1 MSAGEIDYPVKGW
14 LLGEPLPDLDRL
26 PRARWREVLAPL
38 SSRARDWTIRRVA
51 PENIVAAV
59 ELDLELAGEDE
70 ERREAMRRVAARGQ
84 SLPEPRV
91 ARTVARQL
99 NLKVSAEQM
108 VDLRRLAEMLSLRPT
123 QLARMLVLSGVR
135 RMLYEEGRRAPQP

>member
-70 ERREAMRRVAARGQ
+70 KRREAMRRVAARGQ

-108 VDLRRLAEMLSLRPT
+108 ADLRLAEMLSLRPT

>member
-1 MSAGEIDYPVKGW
+1 VSAGEIDYPVKGW

-70 ERREAMRRVAARGQ
+70 KRREAMRRVAARGQ

-108 VDLRRLAEMLSLRPT
+108 ADLRLAEMLSLRPT

>member
-1 MSAGEIDYPVKGW
+1 M
-14 LLGEPLPDLDRL
+14 
-26 PRARWREVLAPL
+26 
-38 SSRARDWTIRRVA
+38 
-51 PENIVAAV
+51 AAV

-99 NLKVSAEQM
+99 NLKMSSEQM
-108 VDLRRLAEMLSLRPT
+108 ADLRRLAEMLSLRPT

-135 RMLYEEGRRAPQP
+135 RMLYEEGRRTPQP

>member
-1 MSAGEIDYPVKGW
+1 MSGGDIDYPVKGW

-59 ELDLELAGEDE
+59 GSTSSWR
-70 ERREAMRRVAARGQ
+70 ERTR
-84 SLPEPRV
+84 
-91 ARTVARQL
+91 
-99 NLKVSAEQM
+99 SAE
-108 VDLRRLAEMLSLRPT
+108 RPCG
-123 QLARMLVLSGVR
+123 A
-135 RMLYEEGRRAPQP
+135 